1 MLALGIDLA
10 SQATTTA
17 ACAIEWDSGSGQV
30 LALGT
35 GLDDVALLDCQCRA
49 TVTGIDAPFGWP
61 LPFTDLIAR
70 HHAGDPQVPVE
81 RWTPEWR
88 DQLRFRCTD
97 HHVKTI
103 LGRWPLSVSSDLIAI
118 VALRCAGL
126 LDQIGVTDR
135 SGEGSVVEV
144 YPALALARWGLPSR
158 GYKGADGAVIRS
170 TLIDTVQRACPALR
184 IGAAE
189 ITLCRRSDHA
199 FDALVASL
207 VARAA
212 FRRLTEP
219 PTPKQAE
226 AARTEGWIVI
236 PRANSLGRLA
246 EQ

>member
-1 MLALGIDLA
+1 MLSLGIDLA

-17 ACAIEWDSGSGQV
+17 ACAVEWDSGSGQV
-30 LALGT
+30 LALET
-35 GLDDVALLDCQCRA
+35 GLDDVALLDRQFRA

-61 LPFTDLIAR
+61 LPFTDLITR
-70 HHAGDPQVPVE
+70 HHAGVPQVPIE
-81 RWTPEWR
+81 RWTPKWR

-126 LDQIGVTDR
+126 LDQMGITDR

-144 YPALALARWGLPSR
+144 YPVLALKRWGLPSR

-170 TLIDTVQRACPALR
+170 TLVGTVQRACPALR
-184 IGAAE
+184 IGASEMA
-189 ITLCRRSDHA
+189 LCRRSDHA

-212 FRRLTEP
+212 FLQLTEP
-219 PTPKQAE
+219 PTSKQVE
-226 AARTEGWIVI
+226 AARAEGWIVI
-236 PRANSLGRLA
+236 PRADALGHLTD
-246 EQ
+246 Q